1 MLCVL
6 SPCFNKG
13 GYAGNRNCSSW
24 LCLGFFSNS
33 DAQLPRLETYFF
45 ASFSVKTGFCNN
57 SICSV
62 ILP

>member
-1 MLCVL
+1 MFCHLVSIREVMLGIGIAAL
-6 SPCFNKG
+6 
-13 GYAGNRNCSSW
+13 GYVW
-24 LCLGFFSNS
+24 VFFSNS